1 MYRWIIC
8 TMVLMFV
15 GLLPAYGV
23 NPYPQLEVK
32 AERAFGYGEW
42 ASAAAM
48 FDLMLEQKPDVPG
61 TYGRA
66 IVANGM
72 RGATSE
78 QMRLL
83 SQALD
88 NHVPF
93 DSVFANVEMWG
104 SHLGRPRVYEK
115 FLVDTREAY
124 PWMRRAINATL
135 LKYYTFRDNG
145 PEMVEYSLAMLEG
158 AQDNTVFLES
168 LARGYMLTGR
178 IPEGLDTYKRILAVE
193 PDNYDVLLTLGNW
206 YAMNPDGVENGRV
219 YLERAYAMHPTPYVA
234 RLLEQK
240 PVDR

>member
-1 MYRWIIC
+1 MYMRRWIIC
-8 TMVLMFV
+8 VVLLALV
-15 GLLPAYGV
+15 LPVYGV

-42 ASAAAM
+42 ASAAAI

-72 RGATSE
+72 RDATSE

-93 DSVFANVEMWG
+93 DSVFANVEKW
-104 SHLGRPRVYEK
+104 SSYLGRPRVYEK
-115 FLVDTREAY
+115 FLVDTRSEY

-135 LKYYTFRDNG
+135 LKYYTFRENG
-145 PEMVEYSLAMLEG
+145 PEMVEYSRAMLEG
-158 AQDNTVFLES
+158 APDNTAFLES
-168 LARGYMLTGR
+168 LARGYMLTDR
-178 IPEGLDTYKRILAVE
+178 IPEGLATYKRILTVE
-193 PDNYDVLLTLGNW
+193 PDNYNVLLTVGNW
-206 YAMNPDGVENGRV
+206 YAMHPDGVEDGRI
-219 YLERAYAMHPTPYVA
+219 YLERAYALHPTPYVA
-234 RLLEQK
+234 KLLGK
-240 PVDR
+240 NPAAR